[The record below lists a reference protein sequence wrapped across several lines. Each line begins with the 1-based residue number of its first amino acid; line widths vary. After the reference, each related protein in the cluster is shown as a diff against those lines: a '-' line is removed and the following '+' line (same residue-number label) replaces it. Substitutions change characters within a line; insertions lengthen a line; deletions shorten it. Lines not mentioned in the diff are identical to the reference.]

1 MCERNGPIPGK
12 AGNVPFP
19 LPHLKILSTLFTWP
33 QNGVWRWC
41 PLHNFTDFVLIP
53 HPPNDQCFRCQ
64 LELFI
69 GGNIFVCF
77 SLKVSR
83 IRPSSLRPR
92 CVTCCVLSAICW
104 TGHLCPPAQG
114 TTVSSPNPVLFLESV
129 LIKCASW
136 TNSFLLISYFLRDFL
151 FQTFSL
157 IFIFT
162 TIFLLL
168 KFSVYL
174 SPNNWISWWRHLRT
188 VRVIENCCYHL
199 N

>member
-1 MCERNGPIPGK
+1 MYLPYYWSTSLSNFLRRGVCERNGPIPGQ

-83 IRPSSLRPR
+83 IQPSSLRPR

-104 TGHLCPPAQG
+104 AGHLCPLAQG
-114 TTVSSPNPVLFLESV
+114 TTVSSPPPCSSWSLYWSNVPLGLTLF
-129 LIKCASW
+129 
-136 TNSFLLISYFLRDFL
+136 F
-151 FQTFSL
+151 
-157 IFIFT
+157 
-162 TIFLLL
+162 
-168 KFSVYL
+168 
-174 SPNNWISWWRHLRT
+174 
-188 VRVIENCCYHL
+188 
-199 N
+199 